1 MSGSGFDAPPPP
13 PPTPPMPPGG
23 GEGAAAGGMGGDAL
37 PPRGLGDILSAAFT
51 IYKAHALQ
59 LIVIVAI
66 IVVPL
71 QFISSLLG
79 DVVFKADTKTVDTL
93 GTSIQV
99 IEPRSLGIVWLSILV
114 GAIIAVII
122 TAMLQAAVLRAAA
135 QATIGDSVDATESY
149 KFGFRKVGSVIWLSI
164 LVGLVTLSIMILG
177 VALAFAVKALG
188 ILVILA
194 GVVFAVWASVS
205 LSASIPVLVVE
216 DKRGTEAMKR
226 SWNLVKG
233 DFWHVL
239 GTLIVAGLIVGVVSG
254 IFTSLGGSNW
264 VLGWIFGS
272 IARIITAPFTALVA
286 VLLYLD
292 LRARKE
298 GLTASTLRGELH
310 TDG

>member
-1 MSGSGFDAPPPP
+1 MSGSGFDTPPPP
-13 PPTPPMPPGG
+13 PPPMPQGGSPGG
-23 GEGAAAGGMGGDAL
+23 GDPL
-37 PPRGLGDILSAAFT
+37 PTRGLGDILSAAFT

-59 LIVIVAI
+59 LMVIVAV

-71 QFISSLLG
+71 QFIGSLLNG
-79 DVVFKADTKTVDTL
+79 VVFDAKTETVQSF
-93 GTSIQV
+93 GRSVQV
-99 IEPRSLGIVWLSILV
+99 LEPRSLGLIWLSVLV
-114 GAIIAVII
+114 GVIIAVII

-135 QATIGDSVDATESY
+135 QATIGDEVDATESY
-149 KFGFRKVGSVIWLSI
+149 RFGFRKVGSVIWLSI
-164 LVGLVTLSIMILG
+164 LVGLATVSILILG
-177 VALAFAVKALG
+177 VLLAFAVKALG
-188 ILVILA
+188 FLVIIV

-205 LSASIPVLVVE
+205 LFASIPALVVE

-239 GTLIVAGLIVGVVSG
+239 GTIFVAGLIVGLVSG
-254 IFTSLGGSNW
+254 IVTGLGGSNW
-264 VLGWIFGS
+264 VTSWIFGS
-272 IARIITAPFTALVA
+272 IARVITAPFTALVA

-310 TDG
+310 GGE

>member
-1 MSGSGFDAPPPP
+1 MSGSGFDTPPPP
-13 PPTPPMPPGG
+13 PPPMPPAG
-23 GEGAAAGGMGGDAL
+23 GEGGVSGGAGGDQL

-79 DVVFKADTKTVDTL
+79 GVVFKADTVTVQGL
-93 GTSIQV
+93 SGPVQV
-99 IEPRSLGIVWLSILV
+99 IEPRSAGIFWSSILV

-135 QATIGDSVDATESY
+135 EATIGDPVDASESY
-149 KFGFRKVGSVIWLSI
+149 RFGFKKVGSVIWLSI
-164 LVGLVTLSIMILG
+164 LVGLVTLSIMIVG
-177 VALAFAVKALG
+177 VLLVFPVKALG
-188 ILVILA
+188 VLVIIA
-194 GVVFAVWASVS
+194 GFVFAVWASMS

-239 GTLIVAGLIVGVVSG
+239 GTLVVAGLIVGVVSG
-254 IFTSLGGSNW
+254 IFSSVGGGNW
-264 VLGWIFGS
+264 VTVWIFGS
-272 IARIITAPFTALVA
+272 IAKVITAPFTALVT

-310 TDG
+310 SGG

>member
-1 MSGSGFDAPPPP
+1 
-13 PPTPPMPPGG
+13 
-23 GEGAAAGGMGGDAL
+23 
-37 PPRGLGDILSAAFT
+37 
-51 IYKAHALQ
+51 
-59 LIVIVAI
+59 
-66 IVVPL
+66 
-71 QFISSLLG
+71 
-79 DVVFKADTKTVDTL
+79 
-93 GTSIQV
+93 V
-99 IEPRSLGIVWLSILV
+99 IEPRSLGTIWLSVLV
-114 GAIIAVII
+114 GVIIAVVI
-122 TAMLQAAVLRAAA
+122 TAVLQAAVLRAAA
-135 QATIGDSVDATESY
+135 QATIGDPVDATESY
-149 KFGFRKVGSVIWLSI
+149 KFGFEKVGSVIWLSI

-177 VALAFAVKALG
+177 VLLVFAVKALG
-188 ILVILA
+188 VLIIIV

-205 LSASIPVLVVE
+205 LSASIPVLVIE

-272 IARIITAPFTALVA
+272 IARVITAPFTALVA